1 MRVSSVTA
9 SPLRLAACSVVLLAS
24 CNDAAA
30 RVFPDTPLGRTG
42 RDWLAAHNRAEGH
55 AVVHFTMV
63 NRGAAPISG
72 AQTDSIVRDG
82 VRLAKTIGPLVP
94 VGAWQSSDTLLSVLL
109 HSADTASTLWTAEF
123 RPAVQPNLVKVRV
136 QVTRTWI
143 YHGGNDLQSSPKR

>member
-1 MRVSSVTA
+1 MTA
-9 SPLRLAACSVVLLAS
+9 SLLRLAACLVVLLAS
-24 CNDAAA
+24 CNDAAS

-55 AVVHFTMV
+55 AVVHFTML
-63 NRGAAPISG
+63 NRGSAPISG

-82 VRLAKTIGPLVP
+82 VRLAKTIGRLVP

-109 HSADTASTLWTAEF
+109 HSADTTNTLGTAEF
-123 RPAVQPNLVKVRV
+123 RPAPQPNLVKVHV

-143 YHGGNDLQSSPKR
+143 YHGGDALLSSPKK